1 MNYDVTQCLVLC
13 ILVSGSSIAQGGV
26 ERPRG
31 GLARTRQLL
40 PAPRVLA
47 TPCFQ
52 RTPLANILY
61 MVASALQVKVNHVS
75 WLVLH
80 TPVTTFSGSA

>member
-13 ILVSGSSIAQGGV
+13 VLVSGGSVAQGGV

-40 PAPRVLA
+40 PAPCVLGA
-47 TPCFQ
+47 PCFQ

-61 MVASALQVKVNHVS
+61 MVSFSSASKSESCVVVGASYSCDNVQ
-75 WLVLH
+75 W
-80 TPVTTFSGSA
+80 